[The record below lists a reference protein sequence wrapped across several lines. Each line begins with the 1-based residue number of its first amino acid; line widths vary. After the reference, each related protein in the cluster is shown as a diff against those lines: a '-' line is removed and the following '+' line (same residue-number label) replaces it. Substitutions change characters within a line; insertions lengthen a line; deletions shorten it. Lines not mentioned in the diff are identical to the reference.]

1 MDDKPAVRIITIDGP
16 TASGKGTIASEV
28 ARKLGFH
35 YLDSGALFRLA
46 ALSCLTQKVDLTDE
60 AACSGVTR
68 QMRPCFKDGK
78 VFLGDKDVTDAI
90 REEAVGLA
98 ASRVAT
104 MASVRTA
111 ILDLERDFCR
121 APGLVADG
129 RDMGTVVFPNACLK
143 VFLTAGTQVRAQ
155 RRYKQLI
162 QRGISAN
169 LADLARDLQERD
181 KRDRERAVSP
191 TRPAP
196 DARLLDS
203 SDQTIEQTVRCVL
216 DWYCALES

>member
-104 MASVRTA
+104 MASVRSA

-143 VFLTAGTQVRAQ
+143 VFLTAGAQVRAQ

>member
-104 MASVRTA
+104 MASVRMA

-143 VFLTAGTQVRAQ
+143 VFLTAGAQVRAQ

>member
-78 VFLGDKDVTDAI
+78 VFLGDKDVTDAV

-143 VFLTAGTQVRAQ
+143 VFLTAGAQVRAQ

>member
-1 MDDKPAVRIITIDGP
+1 MDDKPPVRIITIDGP

-46 ALSCLTQKVDLTDE
+46 ALSCLTQKVALSDE
-60 AACSGVTR
+60 VACSAVTR
-68 QMRPCFKDGK
+68 QMHPCFRDGK
-78 VFLGDKDVTDAI
+78 VFLDDKDVTDTI

-104 MASVRTA
+104 MATVRSA

-143 VFLTAGTQVRAQ
+143 VFLTAGAQVRAQ

>member
-104 MASVRTA
+104 MASVRTV

-143 VFLTAGTQVRAQ
+143 VFLTAGAQVRAQ

>member
-111 ILDLERDFCR
+111 SLDLERDFCR

-143 VFLTAGTQVRAQ
+143 VFLTAGAQVRAQ

>member
-68 QMRPCFKDGK
+68 QMRPCFKDRK

-143 VFLTAGTQVRAQ
+143 VFLTAGAQVRAQ

>member
-60 AACSGVTR
+60 AACSGMTR

-78 VFLGDKDVTDAI
+78 VFLGDKDVIDAI

-143 VFLTAGTQVRAQ
+143 VFLTAGAQVRAQ

>member
-46 ALSCLTQKVDLTDE
+46 ALSYLTQKVDLTDE

-143 VFLTAGTQVRAQ
+143 VFLTAGAQVRAQ

>member
-90 REEAVGLA
+90 REEAIGLA

-143 VFLTAGTQVRAQ
+143 VFLTAGAQVRAQ

>member
-143 VFLTAGTQVRAQ
+143 VFLTAGAQVRAQ

-216 DWYCALES
+216 EWYCALES

>member
-1 MDDKPAVRIITIDGP
+1 MDDKPPVRIITIDGP

-46 ALSCLTQKVDLTDE
+46 ALSCLTQKVALSDE
-60 AACSGVTR
+60 VACSAVTR
-68 QMRPCFKDGK
+68 QMCPCFRDGK
-78 VFLGDKDVTDAI
+78 VFLDDKDVTDTI

-104 MASVRTA
+104 MATVRSA

-143 VFLTAGTQVRAQ
+143 VFLTAGAQVRAQ

-169 LADLARDLQERD
+169 LADLLRDLQERD

-216 DWYCALES
+216 DWYCALKK

>member
-35 YLDSGALFRLA
+35 YLDSGAFFRLA

-129 RDMGTVVFPNACLK
+129 RDMGTVVFPKACLK
-143 VFLTAGTQVRAQ
+143 VFLTAGAQVRAQ

-169 LADLARDLQERD
+169 LVDLARDLQERD

>member
-78 VFLGDKDVTDAI
+78 VFLGDKDVTEAI

-143 VFLTAGTQVRAQ
+143 VFLTAGAQVRAQ

>member
-1 MDDKPAVRIITIDGP
+1 MDDKPAIRIITIDGP

-46 ALSCLTQKVDLTDE
+46 ALSCLTQKVDITDE

-143 VFLTAGTQVRAQ
+143 VFLTAGAQVRAQ

>member
-111 ILDLERDFCR
+111 ILDLELDFCR

-143 VFLTAGTQVRAQ
+143 VFLTAGAQVRAQ

>member
-1 MDDKPAVRIITIDGP
+1 MDDKPAVRIITIDGL

-143 VFLTAGTQVRAQ
+143 VFLTAGAQVRAQ

>member
-1 MDDKPAVRIITIDGP
+1 M
-16 TASGKGTIASEV
+16 

-143 VFLTAGTQVRAQ
+143 VFLTAGAQVRAQ

>member
-16 TASGKGTIASEV
+16 TTSGKGTIASEV

-35 YLDSGALFRLA
+35 YLDSGALFRMA

-143 VFLTAGTQVRAQ
+143 VFLTAGAQVRAQ

-169 LADLARDLQERD
+169 LTDLARDLQERD

>member
-143 VFLTAGTQVRAQ
+143 VFLTAGAQVRAQ

-196 DARLLDS
+196 DARFLDS

>member
-143 VFLTAGTQVRAQ
+143 VFLTAGAQVRAQ

-169 LADLARDLQERD
+169 LANLARDLQERD

>member
-35 YLDSGALFRLA
+35 YLESGALFRLA

-143 VFLTAGTQVRAQ
+143 VFLTAGAQVRAQ

>member
-78 VFLGDKDVTDAI
+78 VFLGDKDVIDAI

-143 VFLTAGTQVRAQ
+143 VFLTAGAQVRAQ

>member
-1 MDDKPAVRIITIDGP
+1 MDDKSAVRVITIDGP

-28 ARKLGFH
+28 ARELGFH

-46 ALSCLTQKVDLTDE
+46 ALSCISAHVDLDDE
-60 AACSGVTR
+60 AACAEITR
-68 QMRPCFKDGK
+68 RMRPLFKEGK
-78 VFLGDKDVTDAI
+78 VFLSGKDVTEAI
-90 REEAVGLA
+90 RQETIGLA

-104 MASVRTA
+104 MRSVREA
-111 ILDLERDFCR
+111 ILALERDFCR
-121 APGLVADG
+121 VPGLVADG

-143 VFLTAGTQVRAQ
+143 VFLTASAQVRAQ

-169 LADLARDLQERD
+169 LTDLARDLQERD
-181 KRDRERAVSP
+181 KRDRERAVAP
-191 TRPAP
+191 TRPAS

-216 DWYCALES
+216 DWYCALEK

>member
-1 MDDKPAVRIITIDGP
+1 
-16 TASGKGTIASEV
+16 
-28 ARKLGFH
+28 
-35 YLDSGALFRLA
+35 LDSGALFRLA

-143 VFLTAGTQVRAQ
+143 VFLTAGAQVRAQ

>member
-143 VFLTAGTQVRAQ
+143 IFLTAGAQVRAQ

>member
-143 VFLTAGTQVRAQ
+143 VFLTAGAQVRAQ

-181 KRDRERAVSP
+181 KRDRGRAVSP

>member
-60 AACSGVTR
+60 AACSAVTR
-68 QMRPCFKDGK
+68 QMRPSFKDGK

-143 VFLTAGTQVRAQ
+143 VFLTAGAQVRAQ

-203 SDQTIEQTVRCVL
+203 SDQAIEQTVRCVL
-216 DWYCALES
+216 DWYCALEN

>member
-143 VFLTAGTQVRAQ
+143 VFLTAGAQVRAQ

-216 DWYCALES
+216 DWYCALEN